1 MRPSRSIPFVL
12 AALAVAGTVA
22 EPAHARRPKAFAP
35 APPPPASQPL
45 VSLSLEQPGGGQLP
59 AFFHGGSLYYAGQ
72 QGGYYALRLTN
83 NTPGRVEVV
92 VTVDGRDVISGQVG
106 NYKKQ
111 RGYVLD
117 PFATVV
123 VDGFRQS
130 LDQVAAFQFSNLE
143 GSYSAQMGTPQNVGV
158 IGVAVF
164 EEKRRSARRH
174 QRRQRK
180 ALQAQPPPPVYE
192 PYYRGASDNSV
203 PSAFP
208 DSPSGEAEAADEA
221 PAPAS
226 AERSSSAADGA
237 FAPVP
242 TAEPAPRQ
250 LGTAYG
256 DSRYSAVQEVAF
268 KRRRKRKP
276 DGFLTVY
283 YDSIQGLA
291 ARGVNV
297 HAPHFQESPQ
307 PFVQP
312 GFAPPPPG
320 RR

>member
-12 AALAVAGTVA
+12 AALAVAGTVG
-22 EPAHARRPKAFAP
+22 EPAHARRPRAFAP
-35 APPPPASQPL
+35 APPPPAGQPL
-45 VSLSLEQPGGGQLP
+45 VSLSLEQPGGAALP
-59 AFFHGGSLYYAGQ
+59 AFFHDGSMYYAGQ

-83 NTPGRVEVV
+83 NTPGRLEVV
-92 VTVDGRDVISGQVG
+92 ITVDGRDVIGGQVG

-130 LDQVAAFQFSNLE
+130 LDQVAAFQFSDLQS
-143 GSYSAQMGTPQNVGV
+143 SYTARMGTPQNVGV
-158 IGVAVF
+158 VGVAVF
-164 EEKRRSARRH
+164 EERRRSARRH
-174 QRRQRK
+174 QRRTRK

-192 PYYRGASDNSV
+192 PYYRGAADVSA

-208 DSPSGEAEAADEA
+208 DSPAAEAEVADEA
-221 PAPAS
+221 PRQGRAS
-226 AERSSSAADGA
+226 ADGA
-237 FAPVP
+237 FAPMPEP
-242 TAEPAPRQ
+242 TRQ

-256 DSRYSAVQEVAF
+256 ESRYSAVQEVPF

-283 YDSIQGLA
+283 YDSMQGLA

-297 HAPHFQESPQ
+297 HVPSYAEPQ
-307 PFVQP
+307 PFAQP
-312 GFAPPPPG
+312 GYAAPPPG